1 MMLLLSLTRTTPGS
15 NHVVPGKPLEPLEE
29 RTKMRHEGLDILT
42 GLEGLEGKEL
52 LWPER
57 FSGSCASDIL
67 AIVCKLAFNVQIPY
81 GRVGPVR
88 QWEGNL
94 QVVIVHLRQSN
105 SVVLGHLTKT
115 SPWWK

>member
-52 LWPER
+52 LWPGR

-67 AIVCKLAFNVQIPY
+67 AFRELEK
-81 GRVGPVR
+81 
-88 QWEGNL
+88 
-94 QVVIVHLRQSN
+94 
-105 SVVLGHLTKT
+105 
-115 SPWWK
+115 